1 MPSLVRTAIIVSV
14 VLSLAHSISAGGRC
28 CPGDNICSGCWMC
41 KGSDLRDCWDQAT
54 PMPTK
59 CEAISDL
66 QEKAACYCKGY
77 AAIAKCWSRGT
88 CCTEY
93 APTLAV
99 ATDLCNLASW
109 PSDQITSA
117 RLDHCVKE
125 AARVADAIWHNDSGV
140 DVPKA
145 QSSIE
150 PYAGGPVA
158 TGVAHVKPKPVHSES
173 YVGSP
178 ADPPPPT
185 SSQNRYQKHK
195 SSASHHHPS
204 SHSHLAEKE
213 RKKKA
218 AMEKKKQHYE
228 EKKKKKEWEAK
239 QRAKKLA
246 DKKWKEHHHQDKGAK
261 HSERGEGCKEKRNHT
276 KRASYTTL
284 NVSPA
289 EMNDMRLGK
298 RNVLCGID
306 FQGVK
311 HPSTVPELVQKAYD
325 EI

>member
-1 MPSLVRTAIIVSV
+1 
-14 VLSLAHSISAGGRC
+14 
-28 CPGDNICSGCWMC
+28 MC
-41 KGSDLRDCWDQAT
+41 EGSNLRECWDQAT
-54 PMPTK
+54 PMPKK

-77 AAIAKCWSRGT
+77 AAIAKCWSQGT

-145 QSSIE
+145 KSSIP
-150 PYAGGPVA
+150 PYVAGPVS
-158 TGVAHVKPKPVHSES
+158 TGVAYVKPKPVPSES

-178 ADPPPPT
+178 ADPPAPQ
-185 SSQNRYQKHK
+185 SSQNHYQQHK
-195 SSASHHHPS
+195 SSKPHHHSS
-204 SHSHLAEKE
+204 SHSHWAEKQ
-213 RKKKA
+213 RKK
-218 AMEKKKQHYE
+218 E
-228 EKKKKKEWEAK
+228 EKKKEWEAK
-239 QRAKKLA
+239 EQKKKWAAKQKAKKLA
-246 DKKWKEHHHQDKGAK
+246 DEKRKDQQDKK
-261 HSERGEGCKEKRNHT
+261 HNGRGEGCKEKRNYT

-284 NVSPA
+284 NVSP
-289 EMNDMRLGK
+289 EDMQSMRLGK
-298 RNVLCGID
+298 RQIKCGTD
-306 FQGVK
+306 FQGVD
-311 HPSTVPELVQKAYD
+311 HPSSVPQLVQKAYD